1 MQKPDADFHFIVGLI
16 VSYLLIAI
24 VIANVIF

>member
-16 VSYLLIAI
+16 ISYLLIS
-24 VIANVIF
+24 VVVANVIF